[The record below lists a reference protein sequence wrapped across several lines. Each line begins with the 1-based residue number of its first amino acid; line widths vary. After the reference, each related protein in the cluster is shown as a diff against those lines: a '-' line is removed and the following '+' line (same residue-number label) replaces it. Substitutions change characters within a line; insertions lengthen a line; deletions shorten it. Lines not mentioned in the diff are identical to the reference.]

1 MKNKCLLVLL
11 LALGCCHVQA
21 QKSQKD
27 PLSEALVRLNQK
39 VDSELI
45 PEIKRFPLIG
55 ISTDISPKRTAV
67 NTAYVQSVILSG
79 GIPYMIP
86 VTDNVEI
93 LRQIVSR
100 LDGIVFTGGEDI
112 QPMYYGDLP
121 YEKLEEVSPAREYL
135 RLDGA
140 ENGRRSEYSHIR
152 NLQGTTINECSFR
165 WNFISRSAH
174 ATSFKCQPSPK
185 RIRHYHHPS
194 DIHHKG
200 KQVGRHYRTRSAA
213 SQYIPSSG
221 YPEIGTGIQNH
232 GLGTRQHSGSYRSL
246 SHTTNDRCAI
256 SSGNIYSCRR
266 YHHA

>member
-86 VTDNVEI
+86 VTDNVKYCVKLYPGWTE
-93 LRQIVSR
+93 LSLQV
-100 LDGIVFTGGEDI
+100 
-112 QPMYYGDLP
+112 
-121 YEKLEEVSPAREYL
+121 EKTS
-135 RLDGA
+135 
-140 ENGRRSEYSHIR
+140 NQCIM
-152 NLQGTTINECSFR
+152 
-165 WNFISRSAH
+165 
-174 ATSFKCQPSPK
+174 ATFLMKNWK
-185 RIRHYHHPS
+185 
-194 DIHHKG
+194 K
-200 KQVGRHYRTRSAA
+200 
-213 SQYIPSSG
+213 
-221 YPEIGTGIQNH
+221 
-232 GLGTRQHSGSYRSL
+232 
-246 SHTTNDRCAI
+246 
-256 SSGNIYSCRR
+256 
-266 YHHA
+266 

>member
-45 PEIKRFPLIG
+45 PGIKRFPLIG

-121 YEKLEEVSPAREYL
+121 YEKLEEVSPARDTFDL
-135 RLDGA
+135 MVLKMAADRNIPILGICR
-140 ENGRRSEYSHIR
+140 GRQLM
-152 NLQGTTINECSFR
+152 NAAFGGTL
-165 WNFISRSAH
+165 
-174 ATSFKCQPSPK
+174 
-185 RIRHYHHPS
+185 Y
-194 DIHHKG
+194 
-200 KQVGRHYRTRSAA
+200 
-213 SQYIPSSG
+213 
-221 YPEIGTGIQNH
+221 
-232 GLGTRQHSGSYRSL
+232 
-246 SHTTNDRCAI
+246 
-256 SSGNIYSCRR
+256 
-266 YHHA
+266 

>member
-11 LALGCCHVQA
+11 LALGYCHVQA

-45 PEIKRFPLIG
+45 PGIKRFPLIG

-100 LDGIVFTGGEDI
+100 AGLT
-112 QPMYYGDLP
+112 
-121 YEKLEEVSPAREYL
+121 S
-135 RLDGA
+135 
-140 ENGRRSEYSHIR
+140 S
-152 NLQGTTINECSFR
+152 SF
-165 WNFISRSAH
+165 S
-174 ATSFKCQPSPK
+174 
-185 RIRHYHHPS
+185 
-194 DIHHKG
+194 
-200 KQVGRHYRTRSAA
+200 
-213 SQYIPSSG
+213 
-221 YPEIGTGIQNH
+221 
-232 GLGTRQHSGSYRSL
+232 
-246 SHTTNDRCAI
+246 
-256 SSGNIYSCRR
+256 
-266 YHHA
+266 